1 MRTYIVINIVI
12 ATFVGDLCQPG
23 LLGAKGLVQIKQFKL
38 KKNKLWFHW
47 LGSLGIYLDSKAKLF
62 QASNLFHKP
71 IPSLTNFVNKKV
83 DSAPPGLEVQE
94 KG

>member
-38 KKNKLWFHW
+38 KKINRGFIGLIVKPRYF
-47 LGSLGIYLDSKAKLF
+47 K
-62 QASNLFHKP
+62 QAICSMKRF
-71 IPSLTNFVNKKV
+71 PS
-83 DSAPPGLEVQE
+83 
-94 KG
+94 